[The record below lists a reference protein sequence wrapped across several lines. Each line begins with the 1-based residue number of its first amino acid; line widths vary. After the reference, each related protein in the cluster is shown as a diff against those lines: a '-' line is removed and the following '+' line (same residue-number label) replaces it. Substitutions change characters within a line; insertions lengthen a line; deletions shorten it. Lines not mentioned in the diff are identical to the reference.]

1 MQEEKFHGNEL
12 ALSIACNAFEDVLE
26 GGNRALFISGSKGV
40 GKSALIKQLRERLS
54 SPGMLERF
62 GFLAGRQL
70 DEGFIRFTDG
80 GDISALPRDCY
91 AVIIIDEI
99 QDRNDQSLSNI
110 CELARTL
117 ASSIDLHYMLVM
129 AYTSGG
135 IATQSTMLMPTLAE
149 VKSILANASITLTDI
164 EVKPMTL
171 ADIATTIAFTMSP
184 NDFPSNFVNRLYA
197 LTGGVQLYV
206 REVFNYLRESSIMTI
221 TDGKWHLDEALA
233 ALVLELPTTIE
244 DIEGLRIARLVES
257 VDIIINGSASA
268 SATPTLLQLCR
279 NHAKHHIVS
288 AQDVEKLAQ
297 IAPRILAAVNDETL
311 SRTIADLLPSGQADH
326 KQPGETLLITP
337 ENIDRADEILA
348 PLAKK
353 YKMSQLLQNAQ
364 YLLDILPEGDTHN
377 YQIALRYKCD
387 AQIFLGLCREAYDT
401 ATLLYKS
408 VEKDDK
414 ARIYHEALFRQGY
427 AAGLM
432 QDFETSERC
441 LDAAINN
448 ALRYDDQNTQAIRL
462 YACIQASLL
471 NDQPKLQEAVR
482 HATYVYESSELDGDI
497 KHQCQSLVILSQ
509 SHKML
514 FDMDRAKVEAMLA
527 LKLLQDID
535 DPRLEARAHATIGSY
550 YQSNHENDKAIEHY
564 RIAEQ
569 LLMQINDTPGIVGI
583 HINIGNLLCDSSNY
597 DDAIKHFED
606 ALAST
611 QGLDILSKRL
621 GAYIGLA
628 SSNIYKGNVAQAE
641 KYLTEAMDTAN
652 QIGSN
657 WALAY
662 TNSTWGEYHQQI
674 GEFEEA
680 LVFYK
685 NALEIDR
692 RNNDDIN
699 IYCDLINIASMCSYT
714 DRIDEGIQTLQ
725 EAQEMPVE
733 RIKESMAGNVNNTF
747 AGLYYAK
754 GDYEM
759 ALSHY
764 QKALEQDIKSN
775 HQINT
780 AISYG
785 NISGTYFALNDLD
798 NAILMADKAIAIDR
812 QLNDNL
818 QLANHLSRQAANYQA
833 QNKLNESRDLFLESA
848 RLFRRLNILDDEAMM
863 LRNAAANMHDLGD
876 NVAAGKTLRDAL
888 SALEES
894 GNYEMQPDIIKLLAL
909 LASEDER
916 DDDAINLYKKAAS
929 IYDDHNI
936 ELDDNYGDIYQ
947 SMADIYLDT
956 DRNADA
962 IECYRH
968 LAEIYADDD
977 PDYSVENR
985 ILAGKTFI
993 QMSDEP
999 GATKEFDIAYGLL
1012 EKMKDNDARAAATS
1026 DIGDYLCWRKMYDEG
1041 FAFKAKA
1048 INDIKGTTENRSL
1061 LARLHYTFAEC
1072 LLDQRKTNEALENY
1086 YAALRIYQDTK
1097 DNWQQAF
1104 IYNNIGYAYDT
1115 IGQVKTASQF
1125 YHRAYNCYKDANDL
1139 EGMFNNLNNEALM
1152 LEKIGRY
1159 EDAAACYNAAL
1170 DLLQKEHADP
1180 AEIGRSALNIAKNLM
1195 NVLSDD
1201 AVKYFN
1207 LAYTNFKD
1215 DDMLDEMLTCLD
1227 LFAMHY
1233 VNKQNI
1239 ASAKSCINVAQTLL
1253 HSHHSYEAQTKI
1265 TNLIGCIYTYVW
1277 EPANA
1282 IESFYKSLR
1291 ILAEHD
1297 QWGSMAHCHFL
1308 MANKL
1313 MHNENHLAD
1322 IIEVKGK
1329 TGKVSDFCMEFLD
1342 FAVKTSDK
1350 EGLQSLMSD
1359 AIGTRALLNWNNKNY
1374 DLAESDMRVAIEK
1387 ATTDESRLSLML
1399 HSGVLDYMRKS
1410 YDTAELKFTETY
1422 QLAVQKHLFEEQLT
1436 SKAWL
1441 CKLYFD
1447 SGEIHRA
1454 AVILNEL
1461 RPNIEYVL
1469 AKVPALAD
1477 NLAKR

>member
-12 ALSIACNAFEDVLE
+12 ALSVACNAFEDVIE
-26 GGNRALFISGSKGV
+26 GKNRALFISGAKGV

-70 DEGFIRFTDG
+70 DEGFVRFTDG
-80 GDISALPRDCY
+80 CDISALPRDCY

-99 QDRNDQSLSNI
+99 QDRNDQSLSDI
-110 CELARTL
+110 CKLAQML
-117 ASSIDLHYMLVM
+117 ASSTDLHYMLVM
-129 AYTSGG
+129 AYTSGS

-149 VKSILANASITLTDI
+149 VKGILSNASIALTDI

-221 TDGKWHLDEALA
+221 TDGKWHLDEGLA
-233 ALVLELPTTIE
+233 APVLAPSASIE
-244 DIEGLRIARLVES
+244 DIETLRINLLAEDLETADADVLATRLH
-257 VDIIINGSASA
+257 
-268 SATPTLLQLCR
+268 QLCR
-279 NHAKHHIVS
+279 NYAKHHIIS
-288 AQDVEKLAQ
+288 TQGIEKLVN
-297 IAPRILAAVNDETL
+297 IAPCILAAVHDDTL
-311 SRTIADLLPSGQADH
+311 SRTIADLLPSNQADNR
-326 KQPGETLLITP
+326 QPDDALLITP
-337 ENIDRADEILA
+337 ENIDKADEILA
-348 PLAKK
+348 PLAQK

-364 YLLDILPEGDTHN
+364 HLLDIIPKGDTHN
-377 YQIALRYKCD
+377 YRIALRYKSD
-387 AQIFLGLCREAYDT
+387 AQIFLGHTKDAYDT
-401 ATLLYKS
+401 AKLLYQS
-408 VEKDDK
+408 AETDGDT
-414 ARIYHEALFRQGY
+414 RTYHEALFRQGY

-441 LDAAINN
+441 LSAAIDK
-448 ALRYDDQNTQAIRL
+448 ASHYDKQAARQ
-462 YACIQASLL
+462 YACIQASLE
-471 NDQPKLQEAVR
+471 NDQPKLQEAIQ
-482 HATYVYESSELDGDI
+482 HATYVYESSELDGDA
-497 KHQCQSLVILSQ
+497 KHQCQSLIILSQ

-514 FDMDRAKVEAMLA
+514 FDMDRSKVEAKLA

-550 YQSNHENDKAIEHY
+550 YQSNHENDKAMEHY

-569 LLMQINDTPGIVGI
+569 LLMQINDTPGIAGI

-597 DDAIKHFED
+597 DEAIKHFED
-606 ALAST
+606 ALAAT
-611 QGLDILSKRL
+611 QGLDVLSKQL

-628 SSNIYKGNVAQAE
+628 TANIYRGSGAQAE
-641 KYLTEAMDTAN
+641 KYLTEAMDIAN
-652 QIGSN
+652 QLGSN

-680 LVFYK
+680 LAFYK
-685 NALEIDR
+685 NALEIDQ
-692 RNNDDIN
+692 RNEDAIN
-699 IYCDLINIASMCSYT
+699 VYCDLINIASMCSYT

-725 EAQEMPVE
+725 VAQVMSVE
-733 RIKESMAGNVNNTF
+733 SIKESMAGNVNNTF

-764 QKALEQDIKSN
+764 QKALEQDIKNN

-876 NVAAGKTLRDAL
+876 NVAAGKILRDAL

-894 GNYEMQPDIIKLLAL
+894 GNYELQPDIIKLLAL
-909 LASEDER
+909 LASEDEH
-916 DDDAINLYKKAAS
+916 DDQAINLYKKAAA

-947 SMADIYLDT
+947 SMADIYLET

-968 LAEIYADDD
+968 LAETYADDD

-985 ILAGKTFI
+985 ILAGKTYI
-993 QMSDEP
+993 QMDDEP

-1012 EKMKDNDARAAATS
+1012 DKMKDNDARAAATS
-1026 DIGDYLCWRKMYDEG
+1026 DIGDYLYWRKMYDEG

-1048 INDIKGTTENRSL
+1048 INDIKDTTENRPL

-1072 LLDQRKTNEALENY
+1072 LLDQRKTAEALENY

-1104 IYNNIGYAYDT
+1104 ILNNIGYAYDT

-1125 YHRAYNCYKDANDL
+1125 YHRAYNCYKETNDL
-1139 EGMFNNLNNEALM
+1139 DGMYNNLNNEALM
-1152 LEKIGRY
+1152 LEKIGHF

-1207 LAYTNFKD
+1207 LAYSNFKD
-1215 DDMLDEMLTCLD
+1215 DDMLDEMITCLD

-1253 HSHHSYEAQTKI
+1253 HSHHAYEAQTKI
-1265 TNLIGCIYTYVW
+1265 NNLIGCIYTYVW

-1313 MHNENHLAD
+1313 MHNEKHLTD

-1350 EGLQSLMSD
+1350 EGLQSLLSD
-1359 AIGTRALLNWNNKNY
+1359 AIGTRALLHWNEKNY
-1374 DLAESDMRVAIEK
+1374 DLSESDMNTAIEK

-1410 YDTAELKFTETY
+1410 YDTAEFKFTETY

-1447 SGEIHRA
+1447 RGEIHRA

-1469 AKVPALAD
+1469 AKVPALGE